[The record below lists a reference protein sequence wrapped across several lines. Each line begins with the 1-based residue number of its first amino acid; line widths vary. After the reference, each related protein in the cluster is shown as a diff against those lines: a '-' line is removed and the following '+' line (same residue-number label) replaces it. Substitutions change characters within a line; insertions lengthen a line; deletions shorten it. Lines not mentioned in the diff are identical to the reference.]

1 MPTSNSGTESSS
13 TATSTLPVTS
23 VNRYVGIGKRLKTG
37 DDEETLR
44 RRNCKEEVNQV
55 IDTLEIISVIII
67 NNCQNTHKEIKNVNV
82 DHQRIEASLNKQ
94 QNDFE
99 GLTRKAEMLTFND
112 DMHPKKG
119 GTAQKKNKHLCPEG
133 LPVNSNVCLAK
144 WTSSSD
150 RMDESD
156 KCWSRKNMFTSKFY
170 ELTQSSVPQFMFSL
184 VVVIN
189 PEEKFFELLGLIK
202 DSIEHKNTRFRRTVS
217 IEERLAVCLRFLVT
231 GDCFGT
237 IAFSY
242 RLGETS
248 VRRIVYETCEAIWN
262 ILKPIVMPEPDRNMW
277 QQKEKEFSEKWNFPN
292 CIGAIDGK
300 HIVFQ
305 KPKNSGS
312 MFFNY
317 KKTCSIILLAVFDAS
332 YKFTLIDVG
341 AYGKNGDGGVF
352 SRCSFGKRFF
362 NEDLDFPPDK
372 PLPGTTTPI
381 PHVLVGDEAF
391 PLNKHLMRPYPG
403 NQLRGDEKKDLQ
415 LQTKDDSE
423 VMFREL
429 CEEEIAENSVVH
441 AITRIGGSF
450 SGTALLV
457 RERFKEYFSTKDGSV
472 DWQLS
477 IVRK

>member
-1 MPTSNSGTESSS
+1 
-13 TATSTLPVTS
+13 
-23 VNRYVGIGKRLKTG
+23 
-37 DDEETLR
+37 
-44 RRNCKEEVNQV
+44 
-55 IDTLEIISVIII
+55 
-67 NNCQNTHKEIKNVNV
+67 
-82 DHQRIEASLNKQ
+82 
-94 QNDFE
+94 
-99 GLTRKAEMLTFND
+99 
-112 DMHPKKG
+112 
-119 GTAQKKNKHLCPEG
+119 
-133 LPVNSNVCLAK
+133 
-144 WTSSSD
+144 
-150 RMDESD
+150 
-156 KCWSRKNMFTSKFY
+156 
-170 ELTQSSVPQFMFSL
+170 
-184 VVVIN
+184 
-189 PEEKFFELLGLIK
+189 
-202 DSIEHKNTRFRRTVS
+202 
-217 IEERLAVCLRFLVT
+217 
-231 GDCFGT
+231 
-237 IAFSY
+237 
-242 RLGETS
+242 
-248 VRRIVYETCEAIWN
+248 
-262 ILKPIVMPEPDRNMW
+262 MPEPDRNMW

-341 AYGKNGDGGVF
+341 AYGKNSDGGVF

-362 NEDLDFPPDK
+362 NGDLDFPPDK

-403 NQLRGDEKKDLQ
+403 NQLRGDEKKKIYNYRLSRARNVSEDGFGIL
-415 LQTKDDSE
+415 TKKFRLYQRRLELTPEHLDSVVLATCCLHNFLRDDSE

-429 CEEEIAENSVVH
+429 CEEEIGENSVVH

-477 IVRK
+477 IVRKGMASQNKYN